1 MTTTNPAHD
10 FWGWLR
16 SKKTRAG
23 HKPAVLT
30 KTEKCNVKPG
40 RRLPGR
46 KIVFLE
52 MP

>member
-1 MTTTNPAHD
+1 MTTKNSAHE

-16 SKKTRAG
+16 LKTTHTGR
-23 HKPAVLT
+23 KPAVLT
-30 KTEKCNVKPG
+30 KTGMCNVKPG

-52 MP
+52 KP

>member
-1 MTTTNPAHD
+1 MTTNNPAHG

-16 SKKTRAG
+16 LKGTRED
-23 HKPAVLT
+23 HKPAGLT

-46 KIVFLE
+46 KTVFLE

>member
-1 MTTTNPAHD
+1 MTKTNRTHE

-16 SKKTRAG
+16 LKKTRAG